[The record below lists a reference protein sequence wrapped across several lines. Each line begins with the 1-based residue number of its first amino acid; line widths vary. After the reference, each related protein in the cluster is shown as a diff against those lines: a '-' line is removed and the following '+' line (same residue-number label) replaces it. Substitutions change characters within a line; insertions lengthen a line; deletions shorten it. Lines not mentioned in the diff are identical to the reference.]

1 MKLRRPPLQP
11 CFWHINIP
19 SLVTGLRRLRLG
31 KTRPDRADE
40 S

>member
-19 SLVTGLRRLRLG
+19 SLVTGLLRLG